1 MYPVHH
7 EAGTLDA
14 ALHNPVAAPDVVLPD
29 IYLRG
34 LNGLDGITLPRRK
47 WPLVQ
52 CGSRQVKRSAAGSM
66 TAWLV

>member
-1 MYPVHH
+1 M
-7 EAGTLDA
+7 
-14 ALHNPVAAPDVVLPD
+14 AAPDVVLPD